1 MPKPRSTLVSL
12 DATPYYHCVSRCVRR
27 AFLCGTDHYTG
38 QSYEHRRAW
47 IQARLFQL
55 AEVFAI
61 DVCAYAVMSNHVHCV
76 LYINAESAEQWTDS
90 EVVARWHQLFSG
102 SVLSHRFLSG
112 DREASLMAFAQPQID
127 EYRRRLQDISWFNR
141 CLNEQ
146 IARKANAEDEC
157 TGRFWE
163 GRFKCQALLDEKAL
177 LSCMAYV
184 DLNPMRASVADTP
197 EASEYTSIKDR
208 IEHINGSSSVTQPSH
223 LLPFVGDDRIDLPAA
238 IPFKLKDYLE
248 LIDWTGRSIRNNKRG
263 LIDTA
268 LPTVLV
274 RLKIQPKQWQQLSQ
288 QFEVNFRSFVG
299 DAVAIKENC
308 IRLGYQRTPGI
319 GSCRALFS

>member
-38 QSYEHRRAW
+38 QSYEHRREW
-47 IQARLFQL
+47 IQSRLFQI

-61 DVCAYAVMSNHVHCV
+61 KVCAYAVMSNHVHTV
-76 LYINAESAEQWTDS
+76 LYIDAESAALWTDS
-90 EVVARWHQLFSG
+90 EVVTRWHQLFSG
-102 SVLSHRFLSG
+102 SALSHRYLSG
-112 DREASLMAFAQPQID
+112 DREPSLMAFLQPQID

-184 DLNPMRASVADTP
+184 DLNPIRAGMAKTP
-197 EASEYTSIKDR
+197 ESSEFTSIKDR
-208 IEHINGSSSVTQPSH
+208 IEQISSASNVTQPSH
-223 LLPFVGDDRIDLPAA
+223 LQPFVGDERLDMPVG
-238 IPFKLKDYLE
+238 IPFKLNDYLE
-248 LIDWTGRSIRNNKRG
+248 LIDWTGRGIKDNKRG
-263 LIDTA
+263 PINNQLPAILI
-268 LPTVLV
+268 
-274 RLKIQPKQWQQLSQ
+274 RLQIQPKQWQKLSQ
-288 QFEVNFRSFVG
+288 EFEINFKSFVG
-299 DAVAIKENC
+299 DALAIKENC
-308 IRLGYQRTPGI
+308 IRQGYQRSPGI
-319 GSCRALFS
+319 GICRALFS